1 MNNTKKILTV
11 GVTGA
16 LLLSI
21 SGAVSPLNNSLA
33 SNQELTSGN
42 VNADLEKEKE
52 QAIKKLEEYP
62 EAFAYLNNLAETAKK
77 AKIEQI

>member
-62 EAFAYLNNLAETAKK
+62 EAFDKSLNSLAEELKK
-77 AKIEQI
+77 AKKK